1 MAWRMQALLP
11 RIRATGTLK
20 TLGAATHLARFGSRH
35 FGSAEAQGLVAKVEA
50 KSASGRP
57 IRRDSPLYAQL
68 LEEMDRL
75 RAENDKILAKV
86 DELNVSRTKL
96 VSESSE
102 LIAAIHQG
110 GQDPNHMAE
119 TLEKIEDLDQN
130 VGELRSSQIQ
140 NYLSI
145 GALKRQMV
153 TVQKN
158 EEVMQLS
165 KDIYEQIGRGE
176 AVPEDGPLAASLDN
190 AANRLSDEF
199 DSFSKSIAAAKKELD
214 TVVGRVRS
222 VELSLRARRGKADHE
237 AETLRFNLISGLYEA
252 RRKNAQLTRYRIQQA
267 LNVKLIAVLER
278 AREAFRFHSRIQAL
292 IDSGDK
298 EQMEVEV
305 ASLLRGINA
314 TQKHAA
320 ELEASKATHS
330 KEIQDVTVKLRE
342 FEDKVTPETGKLRE
356 KLIAALREE
365 EFCIARLEV
374 LRQVQVQDIK
384 FLASLRQAMA

>member
-1 MAWRMQALLP
+1 MV
-11 RIRATGTLK
+11 
-20 TLGAATHLARFGSRH
+20 
-35 FGSAEAQGLVAKVEA
+35 AEVEA